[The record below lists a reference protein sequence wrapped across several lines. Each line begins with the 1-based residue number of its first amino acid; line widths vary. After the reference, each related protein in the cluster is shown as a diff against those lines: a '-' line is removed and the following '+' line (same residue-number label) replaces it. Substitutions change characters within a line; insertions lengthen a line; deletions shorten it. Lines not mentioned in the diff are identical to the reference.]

1 MKPAVI
7 RFSALGDIA
16 YTMPFL
22 RALNVR
28 PLIITTAMGRELLKD
43 EFDEFLLLKGK
54 RLTDVLALVA
64 QIRKLRFDILIDL
77 QNNDRSWAIDSLSG
91 AKNKFTNKGM
101 PRGVPTLDNMMRILQ
116 PTGLL
121 DELDTT
127 FEPKPREYIVLN
139 TGSSEAWKSK
149 RLPDHK
155 WQEFAALL
163 LERYNLPFVLTGGPD
178 EADYVAALAGKL
190 PGEVRNMAGKTS
202 LQELKKLLGGAFLT
216 VSTDSA
222 AMHISAA
229 MKTPTIGL
237 FGATNWIRSAPLG
250 PWTTVLY
257 DRTVYP
263 AGKPPVPNR
272 TESGT
277 YYETIDLNAG
287 LHFLSAR
294 LAGKGINL

>member
-1 MKPAVI
+1 MKTAVI

-22 RALNVR
+22 RTLKTK
-28 PLIITTAMGRELLKD
+28 PTIITSSIGRELLKD
-43 EFDEFLLLKGK
+43 EFDDFLILKSK
-54 RLTDVLALVA
+54 RLKDVWSLIK
-64 QIRKLRFDILIDL
+64 QIRKQRFDVLIDL

-91 AKNKFTNKGM
+91 AKQKFSNKGM
-101 PRGVPTLDNMMRILQ
+101 PRGVPTYDNMMHILQ

-121 DELDTT
+121 GELDTR

-139 TGSSEAWKSK
+139 VGSSAKWASK

-155 WQEFAALL
+155 WQEFAQLL
-163 LERYNLPFVLTGGPD
+163 LDRYNLPFVLTGSPD
-178 EADYVAALAGKL
+178 EAEYVSALAEKL
-190 PGEVRNMAGKTS
+190 PGEIRNMAGKTS
-202 LQELKKLLGGAFLT
+202 LQELKQLLAGSFLT

-237 FGATNWIRSAPLG
+237 FGATNWVRSAPLG

-257 DRTVYP
+257 DHTVYP
-263 AGKPPVPNR
+263 DGNPPVPNR
-272 TESGT
+272 KEPGN
-277 YYETIDLNAG
+277 YCEHLDLNSG
-287 LHFLSAR
+287 LEVIRSFT
-294 LAGKGINL
+294 G